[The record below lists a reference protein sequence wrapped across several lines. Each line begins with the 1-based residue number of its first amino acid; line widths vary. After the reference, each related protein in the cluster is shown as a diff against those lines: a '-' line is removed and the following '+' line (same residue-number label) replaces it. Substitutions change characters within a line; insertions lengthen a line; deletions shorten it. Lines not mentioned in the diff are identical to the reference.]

1 MNWDDCRLTE
11 CQRAPSGGSVQ
22 DLISNPLRNCQ
33 NLRPIGQTSH
43 MSRNLEASD
52 QLQMDVCGEL
62 LISPESA
69 IRHTQ
74 DAQTYQSLIAYL
86 DFRLKQIQ
94 KSSEG

>member
-1 MNWDDCRLTE
+1 
-11 CQRAPSGGSVQ
+11 
-22 DLISNPLRNCQ
+22 
-33 NLRPIGQTSH
+33 